1 MRQAVH
7 FGGGN
12 IGRGFIGEILS
23 DNGFSITFIDVNEK
37 LINQLNR
44 DGKYTIEIYGLDKVA
59 KTVNNV
65 SGINSVIDPDGVS
78 EAILNSEI
86 VTCSV
91 GPNNLKYIAGNIA
104 NGIKKRFEKEVVD
117 KLDIIACEN
126 MVCGTRVLK
135 SEVYQ
140 YLDDKERV
148 YAASYIGF
156 PNASVDRIVPNIK
169 YENIISVGVES
180 YKEWIVETKHSKTYP
195 KLQLNDVKYVE
206 DILPYTERKLLSV
219 NTGHAAIAYGGLLL
233 GYEDVVSALKD
244 PVIQKHVREVLHQ
257 TGAYLRYTYDLD
269 KDEHQDYINKLLQRF
284 KNKDINDQLIRIA
297 RNPIQ
302 KLGLNE
308 RFMIPL
314 LGLYDAG
321 LPHDALVH
329 ATASVFLFDSD
340 DDKQSVTLQS
350 RLNSE
355 PLEDVIRDITGID
368 EESLIEQIG
377 KEILKLRKN
386 VKYKY

>member
-44 DGKYTIEIYGLDKVA
+44 DGKYTIEIYGLDKVE

-65 SGINSVIDPDGVS
+65 SGINSVIDSDGVS

-104 NGIKKRFEKEVVD
+104 GGIKKRFEKEVVD

-126 MVCGTRVLK
+126 MVCGTLVLK

-140 YLDDKERV
+140 YLNDKERT
-148 YAASYIGF
+148 YAAYYIGF

-169 YENIISVGVES
+169 YENITSVGVES
-180 YKEWIVETKHSKTYP
+180 YKEWIVETKHSKLYP

-219 NTGHAAIAYGGLLL
+219 NTGHAAIAYGGLIL

-244 PVIQKHVREVLHQ
+244 PKI
-257 TGAYLRYTYDLD
+257 
-269 KDEHQDYINKLLQRF
+269 
-284 KNKDINDQLIRIA
+284 
-297 RNPIQ
+297 
-302 KLGLNE
+302 
-308 RFMIPL
+308 
-314 LGLYDAG
+314 
-321 LPHDALVH
+321 
-329 ATASVFLFDSD
+329 
-340 DDKQSVTLQS
+340 
-350 RLNSE
+350 
-355 PLEDVIRDITGID
+355 
-368 EESLIEQIG
+368 
-377 KEILKLRKN
+377 
-386 VKYKY
+386 